1 MQRELPRFDE
11 ACVLVIGDLMLD
23 RYWEGRASRISPE
36 APVPVV
42 KVERIEDRPG
52 GAGNVALNLAA
63 LGVQTRVWGVTGD
76 DEAADSLQDMLRRA
90 GVDCAFTR
98 VPGQPTITKLRVI
111 SQHQQL
117 IRLDFEAP
125 VGAAPGAWSPVDLA
139 ARLDGC
145 GALVLSDYAK
155 GALLRP
161 AEVIAAA
168 RARGIP
174 VLVDPKGVDF
184 ARYRGASVLTPN
196 LQEFE
201 AIVGA
206 CPNEAELA
214 VRAQQLIAQHGLG
227 ALLVTRGEHGMTL
240 LQAGQQAR
248 HFPAR
253 AREVFDVTGAGDTV
267 IGVLAAAMAAGA
279 GLPEAVRLANIAA
292 GIVVGKLGTAVVGA
306 PELRQALWQ
315 DHGVEHAAQ
324 RAASPGGSQGDD
336 FRVERGVR
344 SLEQL
349 QSAVAAARA
358 RGERL
363 VFTNGCFDLLHAGHV
378 RYLEQARQLGDRLI
392 VAVNSDASVRRLKGR
407 GRPINPQARRMAVLA
422 ALGAVDWVVGFG
434 EDTPVE
440 LLRALRPDVLAKGG
454 DYVDKEDVV
463 GWDIVEAY
471 GGEVRLMGVV
481 DDVSTTAIVSRIT
494 NDCKG

>member
-1 MQRELPRFDE
+1 MQRELPRFDR
-11 ACVLVIGDLMLD
+11 ACVLVVGDIMLD

-42 KVERIEDRPG
+42 RVEQIVDRPG
-52 GAGNVALNLAA
+52 GAGNVALNIAV
-63 LGVQTRVWGVTGD
+63 LGVQTRLCGVTGD
-76 DEAADSLQDMLRRA
+76 DEAADSLQDILQGASVR
-90 GVDCAFTR
+90 CSFTR
-98 VPGQPTITKLRVI
+98 LPNRPTITKLRVI

-117 IRLDFEAP
+117 IRLDFEHPVMAGLTPFHAP
-125 VGAAPGAWSPVDLA
+125 DLDEHLA
-139 ARLDGC
+139 GC

-155 GALLRP
+155 GTLHQP
-161 AEVIAAA
+161 AAYIAAA

-184 ARYRGASVLTPN
+184 ARYRGATVLTPN

-201 AIVGA
+201 AVVGA
-206 CPNEAELA
+206 CSSEAEM
-214 VRAQQLIAQHGLG
+214 VSRAQQLMALHELG

-240 LQAGQQAR
+240 LRAGLEAL

-267 IGVLAAAMAAGA
+267 IGVLAAAVAAGA
-279 GLPEAVRLANIAA
+279 ALPEAVSLANMAA
-292 GIVVGKLGTAVVGA
+292 GIVVGKLGTAVVSA
-306 PELRQALWQ
+306 PELRRAVSQERGGERVPEPGRGRGIGQA
-315 DHGVEHAAQ
+315 V
-324 RAASPGGSQGDD
+324 ASG
-336 FRVERGVR
+336 FERGV
-344 SLEQL
+344 LGQEQL
-349 QSAVAAARA
+349 QSAVADARA

-363 VFTNGCFDLLHAGHV
+363 VFTNGCFDILHAGHV

-392 VAVNSDASVRRLKGR
+392 VAVNSDESVRRLKGR

-422 ALGAVDWVVGFG
+422 ALGAVDWVVGFT

-440 LLRALRPDVLAKGG
+440 LLHSLRPDVLAKGG
-454 DYVDKEDVV
+454 DYKKKEDVV

-471 GGEVRLMGVV
+471 GGEVRLMGVL
-481 DDVSTTAIVSRIT
+481 DDVSTTAIVGRIK
-494 NDCKG
+494 NESKG